1 MSLQSLTQNLAI
13 NKKKDK
19 KMKHLKYLLLLV
31 IVACSSPK
39 IVYDYDTQ
47 EDFSKYKTFNFFS
60 DAGKGLNDFD
70 RKRIESVIESTL
82 NKQGLKLSE
91 SPDFFINFSAQE
103 LEKEEDNNVG
113 VGIGG
118 GNGGFGIGVST
129 GISLGTEKILQQLTI
144 DFVSA
149 KEDQLFWQS
158 ISESLLKVKTTPE
171 ERTKRYQSLLPKVF
185 SEFPPK
191 KKQ

>member
-1 MSLQSLTQNLAI
+1 
-13 NKKKDK
+13 
-19 KMKHLKYLLLLV
+19 MKHLKYFLLLL

-47 EDFSKYKTFNFFS
+47 EDFTTYKTFNFFS

-70 RKRIESVIESTL
+70 IKRIESIIENTL

-91 SPDFFINFSAQE
+91 TPDFYINYSAKE
-103 LEKEEDNNVG
+103 VEKEEDNNVG

-129 GISLGTEKILQQLTI
+129 GISLGAEKILQQLTV

-158 ISESLLKVKTTPE
+158 ISESLIKLKAKPE
-171 ERTKRYQSLLPKVF
+171 EKTKHYQSLLPKVF